1 MIRSIR
7 LCCCIG
13 LLLFLLGHLSF
24 PSSPA
29 IQLTHGPS
37 WELVLTNGPGK
48 DWFTF
53 VRFLPAS
60 DDTSEQETV
69 QFWIGSW
76 SEPFKARRI
85 LIPVDPWDQEND
97 FTWSSDGQW
106 IVYASA
112 GQLYKHNRNS
122 GKTVQLTFF
131 SSEGNF
137 VRGLKW
143 FQDGNIRAVRDC
155 TLISVSEKGAGIEEL
170 MRFDGPSF
178 SDWTCPGDDDSLSH
192 SPDGRFLVWE
202 MNNSSSVR
210 GTDLVLV
217 DIKTGEVRK
226 LYLRNR
232 DTNPT
237 WIDSQTLLFSRL
249 YEDGKE
255 AVLELDV
262 LTGSLCKLASGF
274 SSEGSVLLH
283 PNGEWILVARSSLN
297 QPRKPSKHLTWAK
310 KWRDLGR
317 FLTSL
322 RLWKIRVKRCRI
334 GKTVCTAAVFTSP
347 SLCQGGPQL
356 GAL

>member
-1 MIRSIR
+1 MIMLIR
-7 LCCCIG
+7 LCCCIA
-13 LLLFLLGHLSF
+13 LLLLLPLGHLSF

-97 FTWSSDGQW
+97 FTWSPDGEW
-106 IVYASA
+106 IAYAST
-112 GQLYKHNRNS
+112 GQLYKHNRSS

-137 VRGLKW
+137 GRGLKW
-143 FQDGNIRAVRDC
+143 FQDGSIRAVRDC

-170 MRFDGPSF
+170 MRFEGPNF
-178 SDWTCPGDDDSLSH
+178 SDRTCPGDDDSLSH
-192 SPDGRFLVWE
+192 SPDGRFLVLE
-202 MNNSSSVR
+202 MHNSSSIR
-210 GTDLVLV
+210 GADLVLV
-217 DIKTGEVRK
+217 DIKTGEARK
-226 LYLRNR
+226 LYSRNR

-237 WIDSQTLLFSRL
+237 WIDSQTVLFSRL

-262 LTGSLCKLASGF
+262 STGSLRKLASGF
-274 SSEGSVLLH
+274 SSEGPILLH
-283 PNGEWILVARSSLN
+283 PNGEWMLVARSSLN
-297 QPRKPSKHLTWAK
+297 QTRMPSERRTLADSF
-310 KWRDLGR
+310 RDLGR

-322 RLWKIRVKRCRI
+322 RLWKIKVK
-334 GKTVCTAAVFTSP
+334 SH
-347 SLCQGGPQL
+347 
-356 GAL
+356 